1 MNGINNHPGYCLES
15 IPQPVDTLST
25 GAKAEWKR
33 LAPTI
38 FKLQTARPADL
49 RSLELLCEIL
59 ADITVLQQTIRTD
72 GILIKTGTNSQKC
85 HPAQKSLEAAR
96 RQAHRLLDQF
106 GCIPGSKAKRAQKFN
121 AYTHKMRYGEQ
132 T

>member
-38 FKLQTARPADL
+38 FKMQTARPADL

-59 ADITVLQQTIRTD
+59 ADITRTSHCTTMLKPERTAKSATQRKSRLKPLE
-72 GILIKTGTNSQKC
+72 GRHTG
-85 HPAQKSLEAAR
+85 
-96 RQAHRLLDQF
+96 
-106 GCIPGSKAKRAQKFN
+106 
-121 AYTHKMRYGEQ
+121 Y
-132 T
+132 